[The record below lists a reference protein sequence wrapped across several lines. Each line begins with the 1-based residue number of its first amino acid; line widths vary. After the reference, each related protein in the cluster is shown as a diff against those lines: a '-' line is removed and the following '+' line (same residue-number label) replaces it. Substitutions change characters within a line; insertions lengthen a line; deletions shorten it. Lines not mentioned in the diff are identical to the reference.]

1 MGKII
6 IVGANG
12 SIGSASAQILK
23 SQNRDIELL
32 SRNEKELAL
41 NASQLDSSSQA
52 IDISMHDQVDKY
64 IDEIDFKIEGI
75 IFAVGTIV
83 LKTFEQTTMEEFIS
97 TYKKNFIDPIYFTQ
111 QSIKKM
117 SESSSVVYFSS
128 VAAQS
133 GFKLHTAISSS
144 KSALMGAMISLAA
157 EYAPKIRFNCISP
170 SLTKSKMSSFLT
182 DSIPMSEGI
191 AKLHPLGRLGEGKD
205 SGSLAAYLMSPE
217 ASWITGQNFNVDGG
231 RSNINTK

>member
-12 SIGSASAQILK
+12 SIGKASAQILK
-23 SQNRDIELL
+23 SQSKDIELL
-32 SRNEKELAL
+32 SRNKEELNSNAL
-41 NASQLDSSSQA
+41 ELDCSSQV
-52 IDISMHDQVDKY
+52 IDISNYNHVNEY
-64 IDEIDFKIEGI
+64 IKQIDFEIDGI
-75 IFAVGTIV
+75 IFAVGSILLKPFEKTTIDD
-83 LKTFEQTTMEEFIS
+83 FEL
-97 TYKKNFIDPIYFTQ
+97 TYKQNFLDPIYFTQ
-111 QSIKKM
+111 QSITKM
-117 SESSSVVYFSS
+117 SNSSSIVYFST

-182 DSIPMSEGI
+182 DSVPMSEGI
-191 AKLHPLGRLGEGKD
+191 AKLHPMGRLGEGKD